1 MNPHRPRRNV
11 AQLRES
17 YAETVGALRRTF
29 EQLSVAEAQFEP
41 DLDEQALPSAWDS
54 DDPTERNRV
63 GLLLACCEK
72 TYMLLMDLIVLSV
85 KLGRRL
91 GALNEDEDAPPLEV
105 LCDLG
110 VITNEA
116 QAALEQ
122 QRKVRNTSQH
132 IYVELSVSDLRVAA
146 LDQLR
151 TTPAAIRS
159 IDTWVKSLEPASE
172 ADT

>member
-1 MNPHRPRRNV
+1 V

-29 EQLSVAEAQFEP
+29 EQLSAAAAQFEP
-41 DLDEQALPSAWDS
+41 ALDEQVLVSSWDS

-72 TYMLLMDLIVLSV
+72 TYMLLMDLVVLSV

-110 VITNEA
+110 VITHEA
-116 QAALEQ
+116 QAAIEQ

-132 IYVELSVSDLRVAA
+132 IYVELSMSELRVAA
-146 LDQLR
+146 LGQLG
-151 TTPAAIRS
+151 TTPAAIRN
-159 IDTWVKSLEPASE
+159 IAAWVESLESAP
-172 ADT
+172 T

>member
-29 EQLSVAEAQFEP
+29 EQLSVAAAQFEP
-41 DLDEQALPSAWDS
+41 DLEEQALVSAWDS
-54 DDPTERNRV
+54 DDPTERNRA

-105 LCDLG
+105 LGDLG
-110 VITNEA
+110 VITHEA
-116 QAALEQ
+116 RAVLEQ

-132 IYVELSVSDLRVAA
+132 IYVELSMSELRVAA
-146 LDQLR
+146 LGQLR
-151 TTPAAIRS
+151 TTPVTIQRVAG
-159 IDTWVKSLEPASE
+159 WVGSLETAP
-172 ADT
+172 T

>member
-29 EQLSVAEAQFEP
+29 EQLGVAAAQFEP
-41 DLDEQALPSAWDS
+41 ALDEQALVSAWDS
-54 DDPTERNRV
+54 DDPTERNQV

-72 TYMLLMDLIVLSV
+72 TYMLLMDLVVLSV
-85 KLGRRL
+85 RLGRRL

-110 VITNEA
+110 VITHEV

-132 IYVELSVSDLRVAA
+132 IYVELSMSELRVAA
-146 LDQLR
+146 LGQLR
-151 TTPAAIRS
+151 TTPAAIRN
-159 IDTWVKSLEPASE
+159 IAAWVESLESAP
-172 ADT
+172 T